1 MMKEDKFSWNEGDV
15 KIYTKEEYE
24 KLKQQKNKEG
34 KTNGRK
40 TSSSYSR
47 S

>member
-24 KLKQQKNKEG
+24 KLKRQKNEEG
-34 KTNGRK
+34 KTNERK
-40 TSSSYSR
+40 TSGSHSR
-47 S
+47 G